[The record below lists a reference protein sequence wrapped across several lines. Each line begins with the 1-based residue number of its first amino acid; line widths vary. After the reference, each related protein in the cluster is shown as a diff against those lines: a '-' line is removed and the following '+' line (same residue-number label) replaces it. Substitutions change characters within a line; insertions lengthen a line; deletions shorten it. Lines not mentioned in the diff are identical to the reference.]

1 MPCHADV
8 SDDVA
13 AAEMLYVFLLTAKIY
28 NIMPIRHRIFGGK
41 RPPCCKF
48 FEKSK
53 KSCNILKKMLHEIV
67 KFKKKLQHQGR
78 RADTPRPS
86 VVGRHCL
93 SWCPGVGRTTAGAYP
108 QTARWQQFAPAR
120 TCHSVLSSSANF
132 CAMVG
137 LFLVRRLMVRSSA
150 LLLARRRLF
159 SEESR
164 ASFVFCR

>member
-13 AAEMLYVFLLTAKIY
+13 AAEMLYVFLPTAKIY

-53 KSCNILKKMLHEIV
+53 NHATFSKKCCINR
-67 KFKKKLQHQGR
+67 KNQKKLQCQGR

-86 VVGRHCL
+86 VAGRHCL
-93 SWCPGVGRTTAGAYP
+93 SWGPGVGRTTAGAYP